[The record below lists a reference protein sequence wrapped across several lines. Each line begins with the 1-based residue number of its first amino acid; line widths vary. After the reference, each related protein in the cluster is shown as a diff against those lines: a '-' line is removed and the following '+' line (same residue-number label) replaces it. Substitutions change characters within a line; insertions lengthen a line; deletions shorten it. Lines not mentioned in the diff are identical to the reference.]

1 MQSSQNLISEYL
13 LRLNGIFNAVNLVVY
28 LSCFEL
34 ALTSKASDFL
44 QFSTESLRQCRN
56 EIS

>member
-13 LRLNGIFNAVNLVVY
+13 NGIFNAANLVVY

-34 ALTSKASDFL
+34 ALASEGFNFL
-44 QFSTESLRQCRN
+44 QFSTESLRQCRS
-56 EIS
+56 EFP